1 MNGRQFSARLLATV
15 AACSA
20 GVAEVIRIEPDAFA
34 EGAVLTNADPRV
46 TLTTTLN
53 DNQPLPLFVVT
64 AATDSLGYAPSG
76 DKVFAHVNVPFFN
89 DARRLRLDFA
99 GPVQEVSIAFAGG
112 DFFDAETGILQAYD
126 VNGAFLQEYISNPLS
141 AGEFEVMRVTR
152 PQAEIVWAVA
162 YTATGAGN
170 FGRLD
175 DLEFVTPA
183 SRPPGDTNC
192 DGLLNFF
199 DIDPFVV
206 ALLTPDVYPTLYPNC
221 QVLTAD
227 VNGDSRV
234 DFFDIDPFLELL
246 FD

>member
-1 MNGRQFSARLLATV
+1 MNRRQCGARLLAIL

-20 GVAEVIRIEPDAFA
+20 CAAEVVRIEPDSFA
-34 EGAVLTNADPRV
+34 EGNDLTNADPRV
-46 TLTTTLN
+46 TLMTTLN
-53 DNQPLPLFVVT
+53 NNQPVPLFVVT

-89 DARRLRLDFA
+89 DARRLRMDFA
-99 GPVQEVSIAFAGG
+99 GPVQEVSVAFAGG
-112 DFFDAETGILQAYD
+112 DFFDAETGVLQTYD
-126 VNGAFLQEYISNPLS
+126 VNGVFLQEYISNPLS

-152 PQAEIVWAVA
+152 PQADIVWAVA
-162 YTATGAGN
+162 YTATGAGD

-192 DGLLNFF
+192 DGALNFF

-206 ALLTPDVYPTLYPNC
+206 AILTPEAYPTLYPDC
-221 QVLTAD
+221 QLLTAD
-227 VNGDSRV
+227 VNADNRV
-234 DFFDIDPFLELL
+234 DFFDIDPFLALL
-246 FD
+246 FP